1 MQGKLT
7 KKEFAILHDAV
18 HLADLHNMEEDDQ
31 NIAMRWVN
39 KKDHIYEAY
48 TSKDV
53 WKILNKLVKG
63 MRG

>member
-7 KKEFAILHDAV
+7 KKEYAIIHDAM

-31 NIAMRWVN
+31 NIAMRFLN

-63 MRG
+63 MK

>member
-1 MQGKLT
+1 MLGKLT
-7 KKEFAILHDAV
+7 KKECAIVHDAM

-31 NIAMRWVN
+31 KIAMRFL
-39 KKDHIYEAY
+39 KKDHIYETY

-63 MRG
+63 MK

>member
-7 KKEFAILHDAV
+7 KKEYAILHDAV
-18 HLADLHNMEEDDQ
+18 HLADLHNMEEEDQ
-31 NIAMRWVN
+31 NIAMRFL
-39 KKDHIYEAY
+39 KKDHVYETY

-63 MRG
+63 MK

>member
-18 HLADLHNMEEDDQ
+18 HLADLHNMEEGDQ

-53 WKILNKLVKG
+53 WKILNKLVRG